1 MDHSLKQTP
10 AILLED
16 LQVTLPSRAG
26 PVAIL
31 RGIEL
36 EVATGDSIAVVGPS
50 GSGKSTLLMVIA
62 GLESATE
69 GRVRVVGADYA
80 TLDEDGL
87 ARLRAA
93 NIGIVF
99 QSFHLVPTMTA
110 IENVALPLEFLDQ
123 EDAFN
128 AARAALAEV
137 GLSHREAHFPG
148 QLSGGEQQRV
158 AIARAL
164 STRPALIL
172 ADEPT
177 GNLDL
182 ATGAV
187 VMDLLFTLKERL
199 RATLLLITHDRS
211 LAKRCDRIVSLADG
225 RIVSPAPSARSLHRD
240 GRQWRG
246 WRHYRASGDPLQAQ
260 ACARHC
266 PARAG
271 SGAGGLTCSCC
282 ASRSASPPWRP
293 SARSPPR
300 STRRSPG
307 RGAR

>member
-1 MDHSLKQTP
+1 MDQSLKQHRDP

-16 LQVTLPSRAG
+16 VHVTLPSRAG

-31 RGIEL
+31 RGIDLRVPTGEA
-36 EVATGDSIAVVGPS
+36 VAIVGPS
-50 GSGKSTLLMVIA
+50 GSGKSTLLMVVA
-62 GLESATE
+62 GLERATQ
-69 GRVRVVGADYA
+69 GRVEAVGADLGA
-80 TLDEDGL
+80 LNEDGL

-110 IENVALPLEFLDQ
+110 VENVALPLEFLDQ
-123 EDAFN
+123 DDAL
-128 AARAALAEV
+128 ATAQGALAEV

-164 STRPALIL
+164 SPRPQLIL

-182 ATGAV
+182 ATGAQ
-187 VMDLLFTLKERL
+187 VMDLLFTLKERTA
-199 RATLLLITHDRS
+199 ATLLLITHDRS

-225 RIVSPAPSARSLHRD
+225 RIVSPGAKRKV
-240 GRQWRG
+240 G
-246 WRHYRASGDPLQAQ
+246 AS
-260 ACARHC
+260 
-266 PARAG
+266 
-271 SGAGGLTCSCC
+271 
-282 ASRSASPPWRP
+282 
-293 SARSPPR
+293 
-300 STRRSPG
+300 
-307 RGAR
+307 

>member
-1 MDHSLKQTP
+1 MDHTLKQRRAA
-10 AILLED
+10 AIKLED
-16 LQVTLPSRAG
+16 LHVTLSSRAG

-31 RGIEL
+31 RGIDL
-36 EVATGDSIAVVGPS
+36 SVAVGDAIAVVGPS

-62 GLESATE
+62 GLERVTD
-69 GRVRVVGADYA
+69 GRVQVMDTDYA
-80 TLDEDGL
+80 GLDEDGL

-110 IENVALPLEFLDQ
+110 LENVALPLEFLDR
-123 EDAFN
+123 DDSFG

-137 GLSHREAHFPG
+137 GLSHRESHFPG

-164 STRPALIL
+164 STRPSLIL

-182 ATGAV
+182 ATGGEA
-187 VMDLLFTLKERL
+187 MDLLFGLKERTG
-199 RATLLLITHDRS
+199 ATLLLITHDRS

-225 RIVSPAPSARSLHRD
+225 RIVSAGAKREVPAS
-240 GRQWRG
+240 
-246 WRHYRASGDPLQAQ
+246 
-260 ACARHC
+260 
-266 PARAG
+266 
-271 SGAGGLTCSCC
+271 
-282 ASRSASPPWRP
+282 
-293 SARSPPR
+293 
-300 STRRSPG
+300 
-307 RGAR
+307 

>member
-1 MDHSLKQTP
+1 MDHTLKQRQSP
-10 AILLED
+10 AILLEG

-31 RGIEL
+31 RGIDL
-36 EVATGDSIAVVGPS
+36 SVQVGDAIAVVGPS

-62 GLESATE
+62 GLEQATA
-69 GRVRVVGADYA
+69 GRVSVLGTDFAG
-80 TLDEDGL
+80 LDEDSL

-110 IENVALPLEFLDQ
+110 IENVALPLEFLDHH
-123 EDAFN
+123 DAFN
-128 AARAALAEV
+128 ASRTSLAEV
-137 GLSHREAHFPG
+137 RLSHRETHFPG

-164 STRPALIL
+164 STRPSLIL

-182 ATGAV
+182 ATGAQ
-187 VMDLLFTLKERL
+187 VMDLLFTLRERTA
-199 RATLLLITHDRS
+199 ATLLLITHDRS

-225 RIVSPAPSARSLHRD
+225 RIV
-240 GRQWRG
+240 
-246 WRHYRASGDPLQAQ
+246 
-260 ACARHC
+260 
-266 PARAG
+266 
-271 SGAGGLTCSCC
+271 GAGAKRRVA
-282 ASRSASPPWRP
+282 AS
-293 SARSPPR
+293 
-300 STRRSPG
+300 
-307 RGAR
+307 

>member
-16 LQVTLPSRAG
+16 VQVTLPSRAG

-187 VMDLLFTLKERL
+187 VMDLLFTLKERTG
-199 RATLLLITHDRS
+199 ATLLLITHDRS

-225 RIVSPAPSARSLHRD
+225 RIVKPGAKRKVA
-240 GRQWRG
+240 
-246 WRHYRASGDPLQAQ
+246 AS
-260 ACARHC
+260 
-266 PARAG
+266 
-271 SGAGGLTCSCC
+271 
-282 ASRSASPPWRP
+282 
-293 SARSPPR
+293 
-300 STRRSPG
+300 
-307 RGAR
+307 

>member
-1 MDHSLKQTP
+1 MDHTVKTRKPP
-10 AILLED
+10 AILLEGVE
-16 LQVTLPSRAG
+16 VTLPSRAG

-31 RGIEL
+31 RGIDL
-36 EVATGDSIAVVGPS
+36 EVPMGDAIAVVGPS
-50 GSGKSTLLMVIA
+50 GSGKSTLLMVTA
-62 GLESATE
+62 GLERATG
-69 GRVRVVGADYA
+69 GRVNVAGADYA

-110 IENVALPLEFLDQ
+110 LENVALPLEFLDQ
-123 EDAFN
+123 ADAFDK
-128 AARAALAEV
+128 ARTALGEV

-164 STRPALIL
+164 SPHPQLIL

-182 ATGAV
+182 ATGAQ
-187 VMDLLFTLKERL
+187 VMDLLFTLKERTG
-199 RATLLLITHDRS
+199 ATLLLITHDRN

-225 RIVSPAPSARSLHRD
+225 RIVS
-240 GRQWRG
+240 
-246 WRHYRASGDPLQAQ
+246 
-260 ACARHC
+260 
-266 PARAG
+266 
-271 SGAGGLTCSCC
+271 SGAKRKVA
-282 ASRSASPPWRP
+282 AS
-293 SARSPPR
+293 
-300 STRRSPG
+300 
-307 RGAR
+307 

>member
-1 MDHSLKQTP
+1 MDHTLKQTP

-16 LQVTLPSRAG
+16 VHVTLPSRAG

-31 RGIEL
+31 RGIDI
-36 EVATGDSIAVVGPS
+36 EVATGEAIAVVGPS

-69 GRVRVVGADYA
+69 GRVHVVGADYA

-110 IENVALPLEFLDQ
+110 IENVALPLEFLDH
-123 EDAFN
+123 EDAFD

-137 GLSHREAHFPG
+137 GLTHREAHFTG

-187 VMDLLFTLKERL
+187 VMDLLFTLKERTG
-199 RATLLLITHDRS
+199 ATLLLITHDRS
-211 LAKRCDRIVSLADG
+211 LAKRCDRIVSFADG
-225 RIVSPAPSARSLHRD
+225 RIVKPGAKRKVA
-240 GRQWRG
+240 
-246 WRHYRASGDPLQAQ
+246 AS
-260 ACARHC
+260 
-266 PARAG
+266 
-271 SGAGGLTCSCC
+271 
-282 ASRSASPPWRP
+282 
-293 SARSPPR
+293 
-300 STRRSPG
+300 
-307 RGAR
+307 